1 MEQNEQFLIDRV
13 YSGDQTAFHEL
24 VGRYKKK
31 IYYLAYD
38 ITGDHQEA
46 EDISQ
51 EVFMKMYRS
60 LKTFRKD
67 AKMSSWLYQITVN
80 TSIDSLRKKSSKP
93 ARSID
98 EFDPSFIQAELP
110 MGGSGA
116 HALNPVRSTESAQ
129 IQEHI
134 SLALKKISARERTV
148 FVMRHY
154 NDLKLHEIAEILNI
168 TIGTVK
174 SLLFRAIK
182 KLRKELS
189 TYMGNPGM
197 EATYE

>member
-1 MEQNEQFLIDRV
+1 MEQNEQFLVDRV
-13 YSGDQTAFHEL
+13 CSGDQAAFHEL

-60 LKTFRKD
+60 LKTFRRD

-98 EFDPSFIQAELP
+98 EFDPSFVQAELP
-110 MGGSGA
+110 AGGSGA
-116 HALNPVRSTESAQ
+116 YALNPVLTTESAQ

-134 SLALKKISARERTV
+134 SEALKKISARERTV